1 MTLPYRLGDKVV
13 LFTKVLDKLDEYN
26 RELVLNRLEA
36 AYNEGL
42 ADGRRKVIDGVLSEV
57 FGAYEE
63 AVNGGCERSTETE
76 IGGTEYGAAPTA
88 ELPPEEPTAEL
99 PAAHAHPYRCP
110 ACAAAGDE
118 HCP

>member
-42 ADGRRKVIDGVLSEV
+42 ADGRRKVIDG
-57 FGAYEE
+57 Y
-63 AVNGGCERSTETE
+63 
-76 IGGTEYGAAPTA
+76 
-88 ELPPEEPTAEL
+88 
-99 PAAHAHPYRCP
+99 
-110 ACAAAGDE
+110 
-118 HCP
+118 